1 MHRTQPPVVLHCLQP
16 SVFRGAYRG
25 AGSSYLQQLLRVE
38 ALPPGCDQ
46 LQDLHLPLSADT
58 THHPAASNDN
68 GHPSHHQQQQQQQQ
82 GGGNAAA
89 GASGLRGL
97 LADSGEGGAA
107 GDDDV
112 QLALAVQAIA
122 EAAQLGVGSAEQLYP
137 QTLDEYYAA
146 CEEEQPWKVA
156 L

>member
-1 MHRTQPPVVLHCLQP
+1 LCAIAC
-16 SVFRGAYRG
+16 RGAYRG

-46 LQDLHLPLSADT
+46 LHDLHLPLTGDT
-58 THHPAASNDN
+58 THHAAPSN
-68 GHPSHHQQQQQQQQ
+68 GHGSQRLNGHHSHHHQQQQSAAS
-82 GGGNAAA
+82 AAA
-89 GASGLRGL
+89 GASGLQGL
-97 LADSGEGGAA
+97 LADAGEGGAA

>member
-1 MHRTQPPVVLHCLQP
+1 
-16 SVFRGAYRG
+16 
-25 AGSSYLQQLLRVE
+25 
-38 ALPPGCDQ
+38 
-46 LQDLHLPLSADT
+46 
-58 THHPAASNDN
+58 
-68 GHPSHHQQQQQQQQ
+68 
-82 GGGNAAA
+82 
-89 GASGLRGL
+89 LRGL